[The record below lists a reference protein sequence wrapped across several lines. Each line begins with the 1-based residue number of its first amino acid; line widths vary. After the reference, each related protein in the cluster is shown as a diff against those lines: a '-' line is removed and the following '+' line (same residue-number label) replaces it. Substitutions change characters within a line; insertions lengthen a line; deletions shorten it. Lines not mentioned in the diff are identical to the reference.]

1 MNIVVGLTATP
12 ESQAATYAAI
22 DEAALRGAGVVLLP
36 ERAAQAQQTGND
48 AGPPAS
54 AATPDPDVARYAQ
67 ERRVSLSVSELPP
80 DADFGD
86 ALIDASYQ
94 EETAMIVIGL
104 RRRSPVG
111 KLFLGST
118 SQRVLLEAGC
128 PVHAVKVRVGPRR

>member
-12 ESQAATYAAI
+12 EAHAAAHTAI
-22 DEAALRGAGVVLLP
+22 DEAVLRGADVVLLP
-36 ERAAQAQQTGND
+36 EPQRDD
-48 AGPPAS
+48 AGSPGPAPI
-54 AATPDPDVARYAQ
+54 PDPDVARYAQ
-67 ERRVSLSVSELPP
+67 ERGVGLSVSELPP

-94 EETAMIVIGL
+94 AETAMIVIGL